1 MDTFR
6 ILMVLPSVFT
16 RGWNPRRP
24 ILTQKSTPGGG
35 SENPFFGVPG
45 DPPHPPRE
53 GGRGG
58 DPPRGGGRPAPRGG
72 RPNPPFSGFR
82 GPPPPPPGR
91 GGGGGTPPEGG
102 AAPPPGGYPPTPP
115 RGGYPP
121 LPGGGKPR
129 PKRTPPWGTPNLCI
143 NL

>member
-16 RGWNPRRP
+16 RGWNPRGP
-24 ILTQKSTPGGG
+24 ILTKKSTPGGG

-58 DPPRGGGRPAPRGG
+58 YPPRGGGSPAPRGV
-72 RPNPPFSGFR
+72 PPYPPLG
-82 GPPPPPPGR
+82 GVPPPPR
-91 GGGGGTPPEGG
+91 GGGTP
-102 AAPPPGGYPPTPP
+102 AKKDPPLGYPKFMHKFMTQIREGNYE
-115 RGGYPP
+115 RGSA
-121 LPGGGKPR
+121 L
-129 PKRTPPWGTPNLCI
+129 
-143 NL
+143 

>member
-35 SENPFFGVPG
+35 GPKT
-45 DPPHPPRE
+45 
-53 GGRGG
+53 
-58 DPPRGGGRPAPRGG
+58 
-72 RPNPPFSGFR
+72 PFSGFR
-82 GPPPPPPGR
+82 GPPPTPPGG

-121 LPGGGKPR
+121 LPGGGETPAKKDPPLGY
-129 PKRTPPWGTPNLCI
+129 PKFMHKFMTQIREGNYERGSAL
-143 NL
+143 

>member
-16 RGWNPRRP
+16 RGWNPRDP

-35 SENPFFGVPG
+35 GPKT
-45 DPPHPPRE
+45 
-53 GGRGG
+53 
-58 DPPRGGGRPAPRGG
+58 
-72 RPNPPFSGFR
+72 PFSGFR
-82 GPPPPPPGR
+82 GTPPTPPGR
-91 GGGGGTPPEGG
+91 GGGGG
-102 AAPPPGGYPPTPP
+102 APPKGGKPPTPP